1 MGCAPPLQ
9 RLASARQV
17 TPTQDDPLTKPL
29 PFRPRPEADLGRLSD
44 EDLIA
49 YLRAAHAAGATD
61 AARTALQL
69 LVFGYWTH
77 VAFRLERKL
86 PSHTVEDVTG
96 DVIVRAIQSAF
107 SGHSV
112 GEFRS
117 WLNTITDRAVA
128 DFYRTRSRRPEEAP
142 LEREDNEGSIEPA
155 APDGRGYVEVQAV
168 IEDLLAAMRPDHR
181 RVTELVVFEDRPA
194 SAVAGEVEGMS
205 TDNVYQVVSRFR
217 SRLREL
223 LEVDTGTRDG

>member
-1 MGCAPPLQ
+1 MRPLNP
-9 RLASARQV
+9 LASRRQISA
-17 TPTQDDPLTKPL
+17 DPRRLPDKPL
-29 PFRPRPEADLGRLSD
+29 PFHARPEAELTRLSD

-77 VAFRLERKL
+77 VSFRLGRKL
-86 PSHTVEDVTG
+86 PAHTVEDVTG

-128 DFYRTRSRRPEEAP
+128 DLYRTRSRRPEEAP
-142 LEREDNEGSIEPA
+142 LERDEDEGRSIEPA
-155 APDGRGYVEVQAV
+155 APDGRGHVEVQAV
-168 IEDLLAAMRPDHR
+168 IEDLLAEMRPDHR

-194 SAVAGEVEGMS
+194 SAVAGDVEGMS

-217 SRLREL
+217 RRLREL
-223 LEVDTGTRDG
+223 LELDTGTRDG

>member
-1 MGCAPPLQ
+1 
-9 RLASARQV
+9 
-17 TPTQDDPLTKPL
+17 L

-61 AARTALQL
+61 ASRTSLQL

-117 WLNTITDRAVA
+117 WLNTITDRGVA

-142 LEREDNEGSIEPA
+142 LERDEDEGRSIEPA
-155 APDGRGYVEVQAV
+155 APDGRGYVEIQAV
-168 IEDLLAAMRPDHR
+168 IEDLLAEMRPDHR

-217 SRLREL
+217 RRLREL
-223 LEVDTGTRDG
+223 LEVDTGTCDG

>member
-1 MGCAPPLQ
+1 MPFH
-9 RLASARQV
+9 ARS
-17 TPTQDDPLTKPL
+17 
-29 PFRPRPEADLGRLSD
+29 EADLGRLSD

-61 AARTALQL
+61 ASRTSLQL

-142 LEREDNEGSIEPA
+142 LERDEDEGRSIEPA
-155 APDGRGYVEVQAV
+155 APDGRGYVEIQAV
-168 IEDLLAAMRPDHR
+168 IEDLLAEMRPDHR

-217 SRLREL
+217 RRLREL
-223 LEVDTGTRDG
+223 LEVDTGTCDG

>member
-1 MGCAPPLQ
+1 
-9 RLASARQV
+9 
-17 TPTQDDPLTKPL
+17 L

-117 WLNTITDRAVA
+117 WLNTITDRAIA

-142 LEREDNEGSIEPA
+142 LERDEDEGRSIEP

-168 IEDLLAAMRPDHR
+168 IEDLLAEMRPDHR